1 MGLEENRYIVESSAA
16 IVVFLKQSLFSIVY
30 EAIIS
35 LLSANILQ
43 LCVMNIK
50 TFFSRWLTKRYLCY
64 VHVIY
69 GSLDNKVWTTRKYH
83 HMYVAGVE
91 LTV

>member
-16 IVVFLKQSLFSIVY
+16 IVVFLKQSRFSIVY